1 MSTEKKSSWDDID
14 KRPGLFLY
22 EFYFGAAP
30 KIRYHIS
37 HNDLDGY
44 ACNLSTS
51 IAATISEKLGVYG
64 NDWYLGG
71 ECYCNSANI
80 PIPRYLN
87 STIEG
92 FFEEHCNS
100 MRSSGVWILI
110 TDLGGIDPFD
120 LYAVLNNC
128 RAKHGNNNIPI
139 RVCIMDHHINTIL
152 DKISDGKNKAY
163 VLRRDKSNDIT
174 RFSMV
179 NDGIVID
186 YYGNTKKS
194 AAKILAEEFLKNQI
208 VKNELQYTSVHRIL
222 QFVNYVSLWDT
233 GNFGYWYS
241 NKIHEVDKQVK
252 YNLLFSHFGQ
262 MDSLTSGEDKTDV
275 MRRLFVSQLADYF
288 YDPDHPGAFLDNYNE
303 IAETRLRKMNDD
315 YFEFL
320 KLESKR
326 INLLE
331 ALTAG
336 QILLEIEGES
346 YTVKIPGETLVK
358 TEDYDPVLE
367 NMDIVVF
374 KDTEEFNSYSYS
386 PYAQRYLKDPREK
399 NGITIRINKHS
410 NGDISVDMRSLHDE
424 ISVQP
429 IAFVNGGG
437 GHKKAAGF
445 PIIAN
450 KK

>member
-1 MSTEKKSSWDDID
+1 MINFDLNPSEEV
-14 KRPGLFLY
+14 GFHHLFLK
-22 EFYFGAAP
+22 EFYFGPVP

-44 ACNLSTS
+44 ACNLITDVAS
-51 IAATISEKLGVYG
+51 IVSKKLDICSDETNNG
-64 NDWYLGG
+64 
-71 ECYCNSANI
+71 CYNIASNI

-87 STIEG
+87 DTINN
-92 FFEEHCNS
+92 FFDDFRNE
-100 MRSSGVWILI
+100 MRTKEVWILI

-120 LYAVLNNC
+120 LYAVLKSC
-128 RAKHGNNNIPI
+128 RKKHGIYTTNI

-152 DKISDGKNKAY
+152 DSIPEETNNAY
-163 VLRRDKSNDIT
+163 VLRKNATTGRTEFFMINA
-174 RFSMV
+174 
-179 NDGIVID
+179 GISIE
-186 YYGNTKKS
+186 YYGDMRKS
-194 AAKILAEEFLKNQI
+194 AAKILTDKFMNLQI
-208 VKNELQYTSVHRIL
+208 VKDVLQWASIHRIM
-222 QFVNYVSLWDT
+222 QFSDYVSSWDT

-252 YNLLFSHFGQ
+252 YNLLFSHFSQ
-262 MDSLTSGEDKTDV
+262 LDYLSGTEDKTDV
-275 MRRLFVSQLADYF
+275 MRRLFITQLADYF
-288 YDPDHPGAFLDNYNE
+288 SDPHNPGTFLDIYNE
-303 IAETRLRKMNDD
+303 IAEARLQKMNDD

-336 QILLEIEGES
+336 QIVLEIEGEP
-346 YTVKIPGETLVK
+346 YTVKIPGETLAK
-358 TEDYDPVLE
+358 STDYDPKLE
-367 NMDIVVF
+367 NMDIVIF

-386 PYAQRYLKDPREK
+386 PYAQRYLKDPREE

-424 ISVQP
+424 ISVQA